1 MESKPKRFLRKP
13 EVLNRLSIKNSTLYD
28 WMRDGRFPKPVKL
41 QPEGRA
47 VAWREEDV
55 DAFIDAA
62 FK

>member
-1 MESKPKRFLRKP
+1 MDSKPKRFLRKP
-13 EVLNRLSIKNSTLYD
+13 TVLDRLGVGNSTLYD
-28 WMRDGRFPKPVKL
+28 WMRTGKFPKPVKL
-41 QPEGRA
+41 TPTGRA